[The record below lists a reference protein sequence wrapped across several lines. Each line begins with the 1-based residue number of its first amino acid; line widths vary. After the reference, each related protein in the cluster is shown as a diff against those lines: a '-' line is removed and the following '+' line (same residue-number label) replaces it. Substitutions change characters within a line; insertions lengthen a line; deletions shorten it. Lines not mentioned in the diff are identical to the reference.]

1 MKLDKKVAII
11 TGASRG
17 IGKGIAFALAAE
29 GATAV
34 IAARTEQ
41 EGGRLPGTIY
51 HTAEEIIARGGKALA
66 VKADISKE
74 DEVDALIKRVISE
87 CGRIDILVNNAGITV
102 PGTML
107 EVTVRHWD
115 LIMNVNLRGA
125 FLCTRAVLPLMA
137 AQKSGCI
144 INMSS
149 ILGTRLIAK
158 GVPYGTTKAAI
169 ERFTMGLAREVK
181 TYNITVNALVPG
193 FTDTEGVRAWLPER
207 ERAGW
212 QKTEL
217 WGDNAVFL
225 ACQDVSTLTGKCLTA
240 EEVEAI
246 RNEQN
251 KKGSFSN

>member
-29 GATAV
+29 GATTV

-41 EGGRLPGTIY
+41 ESGRLPGTIY
-51 HTAEEIIARGGKALA
+51 HTADEIIARGGKALA
-66 VKADISKE
+66 VKTDISKE
-74 DEVDALIKRVISE
+74 DEVDALVKRVISE
-87 CGRIDILVNNAGITV
+87 CGHIDILVNNAGITV

-115 LIMNVNLRGA
+115 LIMNVNLRGT

-149 ILGTRLIAK
+149 ILATRLIAK

-181 TYNITVNALVPG
+181 PYNITVNALVPT
-193 FTDTEGVRAWLPER
+193 FTDTEGIRVWLPER

-212 QKTEL
+212 QTTEL

-240 EEVEAI
+240 EEIEAI
-246 RNEQN
+246 RKEQN
-251 KKGSFSN
+251 KKK